1 MRPAE
6 DNIISTRGRGREEND
21 LGVNDESIVDWKQT
35 RGGGGA
41 EEGEWVTCFS
51 WMDKMGG
58 GGGEEAVGEC
68 RFRAP
73 PVSCE
78 KRNARSISL

>member
-1 MRPAE
+1 MG
-6 DNIISTRGRGREEND
+6 DVFQLNGQN
-21 LGVNDESIVDWKQT
+21 
-35 RGGGGA
+35 
-41 EEGEWVTCFS
+41 
-51 WMDKMGG
+51 GG